1 MTDLLGRLI
10 TICHSSVAAYRSA
23 ADCAADARCRALFS
37 TIARQRAESAA
48 ALAKLRPCRDEPS
61 LNGHEALGMHDARAA
76 LPSRL
81 QDIEE
86 EAIVAFSKALD
97 HDLPIEIRAALEE
110 HYRGVK
116 RAYGRLVTL
125 NRLAG

>member
-10 TICHSSVAAYRSA
+10 AICDSSVAAYRSA
-23 ADCAADARCRALFS
+23 ADGAADARCRALFS
-37 TIARQRAESAA
+37 TTARQRAKSVA
-48 ALAKLRPCRDEPS
+48 ALAKLTS
-61 LNGHEALGMHDARAA
+61 NGHGEPFRDGREANGHSRPA